1 MFAFLIAYLIK
12 MNLAIER
19 IWLSNFQAD
28 SLFLFILL
36 LSPPN
41 VLAQGRW

>member
-19 IWLSNFQAD
+19 IWLSKIQMGFVFSKDQVK
-28 SLFLFILL
+28 ILR
-36 LSPPN
+36 N
-41 VLAQGRW
+41 DIQFYK